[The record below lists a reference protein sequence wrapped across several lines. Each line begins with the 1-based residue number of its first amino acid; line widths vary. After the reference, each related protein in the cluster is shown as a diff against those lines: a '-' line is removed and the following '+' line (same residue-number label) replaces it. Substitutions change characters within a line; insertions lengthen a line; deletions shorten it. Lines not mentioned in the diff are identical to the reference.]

1 MKTFLALN
9 VNIVKAEELLS
20 FATPC
25 NTQDSSSL
33 TRK

>member
-20 FATPC
+20 FLPHRATRRILVP
-25 NTQDSSSL
+25 
-33 TRK
+33 